1 MPFTWHRL
9 ESWKANTGTRSVPV
23 GHNTLQ
29 LTVPRLCSSAGIEGY
44 KTNHSLRVTAAT
56 RLYQAGV
63 DEQLIMKRTGHRS
76 IEGIRLYKRVS
87 DIQEQAVSAIIQ
99 HGLFATSTIT
109 TATSVLQDGSP
120 PPLKQQKTTDN
131 MLPLALNLS
140 NCTNITISIQK

>member
-1 MPFTWHRL
+1 ML
-9 ESWKANTGTRSVPV
+9 YKLLDVEV
-23 GHNTLQ
+23 TLQ

-63 DEQLIMKRTGHRS
+63 NEQLIMKRIGHRS

-120 PPLKQQKTTDN
+120 SPLKQ
-131 MLPLALNLS
+131 
-140 NCTNITISIQK
+140 